1 LTASGVARE
10 RIASFFLTP
19 QGQHDA
25 GGQSWGLDDSA
36 GAEEAGTGA
45 RVRAVAT
52 EAGPGAAVGGGAGG
66 TIGAVVGLAAA
77 PVLGPAAPLV
87 AAGVGAYVGSLH
99 GTLKEL
105 DPGD

>member
-1 LTASGVARE
+1 MATIIAGRYPEMAQAERAVAELTARGLARE

-36 GAEEAGTGA
+36 GAEDAGTGA
-45 RVRAVAT
+45 VK
-52 EAGPGAAVGGGAGG
+52 GAGAGG
-66 TIGAVVGLAAA
+66 TVGAIVGAAAA

-87 AAGVGAYVGSLH
+87 GAGIGAY
-99 GTLKEL
+99 
-105 DPGD
+105 